1 MTSRHLPV
9 MADEVA
15 RTLAPADGEVYVDG
29 TFGRGGYALA
39 WLEAADCIVYGID
52 CDPEAVAFG
61 AEMAARYPGRLTVL
75 QGRFAEMESLLAGQG
90 VAAVDGV
97 ALDLGVSSPQLETA
111 ARGFSFVLDG
121 PLDMRMEGVD
131 AGGGPTAADVVNRES
146 ESALADIFYR
156 YGEERRSRAIAKAIV
171 AARKEAPFE
180 RTGQLAEL
188 IARVVGRG
196 PKRDRGKP
204 IHPATRSF
212 QALRIYVNEE
222 LDQLARGLAAAERL
236 LAPAGRLVVVAFHS
250 LEDRAVKNFLRLHAG
265 ETPRGSRH
273 QPEVALAA
281 PAPSFRLLFRG
292 ARKPGAAEA
301 ARNPRARSARMRA
314 ALRTDAPAWPAEAA
328 A

>member
-1 MTSRHLPV
+1 MTATHLPV
-9 MADEVA
+9 MADEVTRA
-15 RTLAPADGEVYVDG
+15 LAPADGEVYVDG
-29 TFGRGGYALA
+29 TFGRGGYASA

-52 CDPEAVAFG
+52 RDPEAVAFG
-61 AEMAARYPGRLTVL
+61 AELAARYPGRLTVL
-75 QGRFAEMESLLAGQG
+75 QGRFADMEILLAGQG

-111 ARGFSFVLDG
+111 ARGFSFALDG
-121 PLDMRMEGVD
+121 PLDMRME
-131 AGGGPTAADVVNRES
+131 AHGPTAADVVNRES
-146 ESALADIFYR
+146 EAALADILYQ

-171 AARKEAPFE
+171 AARADAPFE
-180 RTGQLAEL
+180 RTSQLAEL
-188 IARVVGRG
+188 IASVVGRG
-196 PKRDRGKP
+196 AKRDRGKS

-222 LDQLARGLAAAERL
+222 LEQLARGLAAAERL

-250 LEDRAVKNFLRLHAG
+250 LEDRAVKNFLRRHAG

-273 QPEVALAA
+273 QPEAAAPA

-292 ARKPGAAEA
+292 VRKPGAAETD
-301 ARNPRARSARMRA
+301 RNPRARSARLRA
-314 ALRTDAPAWPAEAA
+314 ALRTEAPAWPAEAA